1 MAVIKAK
8 PEVFVDQYLFPLVER
23 KLITPLLV
31 TRIADEKFI
40 GAQNDQVNFKLGGLR
55 TNARRQEWRTRSR
68 PIVLDD
74 IQGGES
80 IPVFLNTHT
89 YSATGLTLEH
99 LTLDEINFTKEV
111 LNPQARAIADQ
122 LEADVAYAFGAMA
135 FKESLDFVEGVTDP
149 YDLALEA
156 MDLLDTADVPD
167 DGNRF
172 WLVGSTV
179 WKALMKS
186 DRVATHELAGPDR
199 LVAAVARA
207 EVGEI
212 AGWRIVKSRAI
223 APTASWFLHKSLLV
237 LGNVAPVVPTGAVTG
252 RRLTDNNWDMT
263 WIQDYDT
270 NFQRDRSV
278 VQTFTGLTPIYDERK
293 GGNGP
298 DRHDLLESNPQHS
311 VRGVKV
317 NFTPAA

>member
-1 MAVIKAK
+1 MAVIKAQ
-8 PEVFVDQYLFPLVER
+8 PEKFVDQYLFPLVER

-31 TRIADEKFI
+31 TRVADANFI
-40 GAQNDQVNFKLGGLR
+40 GAQNDQVNFKIGGLR
-55 TNARRQEWRTRSR
+55 TVARRQEFRTRSR
-68 PIVLDD
+68 PIIMDD

-89 YSATGLTLEH
+89 YSSTGLTLEH
-99 LTLDEINFTKEV
+99 LTLDNIQFTKEV
-111 LNPQARAIADQ
+111 IAPQTRAVADQ
-122 LEADVAYAFGAMA
+122 LEADVAYAFGQMV
-135 FKESLDFVEGVTDP
+135 FKHSLNFIEGTTDP

-156 MDLLDTADVPD
+156 MDLLDQHDVPD

-186 DRVATHELAGPDR
+186 DRVSKHELAGPDR

-212 AGWRIVKSRAI
+212 ASWRIVKSRAI

-237 LGNVAPVVPTGAVTG
+237 LGNVAPVVPTGAITG
-252 RRLTDNNWDMT
+252 RRYTDNGWDMT
-263 WIQDYDT
+263 WIQDYSGDW
-270 NFQRDRSV
+270 QRDRSTI
-278 VQTFTGLTPIYDERK
+278 QTFTGLTPIYDERK

-298 DRHDLLESNPQHS
+298 DRHDLKADANHS